1 MLSIV
6 EPTLKKCLFMSPMLA
21 VHVILLI
28 YEVCKNFREVFYQV
42 LAYPT
47 QADCNMGENY
57 SMLPSFRTGPVF

>member
-6 EPTLKKCLFMSPMLA
+6 EPTLRNVYLRHQRIA

-28 YEVCKNFREVFYQV
+28 YEVCKNFLEVFYQV

-47 QADCNMGENY
+47 QADCNMGANY
-57 SMLPSFRTGPVF
+57 ALSSIVK